1 MHYPGLGRR
10 QAQAK
15 RGEHTGDLFAQVLDV
30 GFMAMHEYDEVVR
43 VADDSP
49 GRQALLPTCVT
60 PIGRPHRFAGQPRL
74 HDVLVEHS
82 QGDVGQKGRAH
93 APNAMGNF
101 CFEVTL
107 GYRRLELLP
116 RAEGK
121 GRHNG

>member
-1 MHYPGLGRR
+1 MLVQDR
-10 QAQAK
+10 QRHIAEQ
-15 RGEHTGDLFAQVLDV
+15 
-30 GFMAMHEYDEVVR
+30 
-43 VADDSP
+43 
-49 GRQALLPTCVT
+49 GRQ
-60 PIGRPHRFAGQPRL
+60 
-74 HDVLVEHS
+74 
-82 QGDVGQKGRAH
+82 H